1 MVRARPLELFLSSS
15 RLRCWSLL
23 PAPVDASARIGGPRF
38 KVERGPLA
46 HFVFVLA
53 DNRMRGEAGK
63 SVPILKLGE
72 RRNLW

>member
-1 MVRARPLELFLSSS
+1 MVRARPLELFLSLS

-53 DNRMRGEAGK
+53 NNRM
-63 SVPILKLGE
+63 
-72 RRNLW
+72 